1 MESKIRSFFRG
12 HLHLENQQIFLSNNE
27 IKLIGVGGVENAKQ
41 AYTKI
46 LVGANLVQLY
56 TGLLYQGPSIVKVI
70 TNQISEF
77 LVRDGFSSI
86 EEAVGSLSYKKA
98 LNLNNLE

>member
-1 MESKIRSFFRG
+1 MCG
-12 HLHLENQQIFLSNNE
+12 
-27 IKLIGVGGVENAKQ
+27 
-41 AYTKI
+41 
-46 LVGANLVQLY
+46 LVGVVTSNDVGVCLY
-56 TGLLYQGPSIVKVI
+56 DTLTVLQHRGQDASGIL
-70 TNQISEF
+70 TNYDGKIALRKSLG

>member
-1 MESKIRSFFRG
+1 
-12 HLHLENQQIFLSNNE
+12 
-27 IKLIGVGGVENAKQ
+27 
-41 AYTKI
+41 
-46 LVGANLVQLY
+46 
-56 TGLLYQGPSIVKVI
+56 
-70 TNQISEF
+70 